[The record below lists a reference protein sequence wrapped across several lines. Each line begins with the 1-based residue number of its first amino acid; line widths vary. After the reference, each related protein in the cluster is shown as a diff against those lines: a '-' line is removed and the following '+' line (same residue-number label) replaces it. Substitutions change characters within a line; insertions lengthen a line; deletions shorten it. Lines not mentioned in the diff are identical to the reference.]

1 MFNKI
6 SFKKRTID
14 LVIIGGFLYSIFW
27 KKTSGL
33 YLCFIMTEC
42 KWHGVKVGPGPQ
54 GPRTRDLRTIVPGTR
69 DTPQSL
75 KVGPQDPLQNVKVGP
90 QDSLRSL
97 KVGPLHLSLMNS
109 FFFRIFHRFF
119 FTYLFLSFLNKIQ
132 RNINFE

>member
-33 YLCFIMTEC
+33 YLCFIITEC

-54 GPRTRDLRTIVPGTR
+54 DPRTRDLRTLGPGTR

-75 KVGPQDPLQNVKVGP
+75 KVGPKDPLQNVKVGP

-119 FTYLFLSFLNKIQ
+119 LTYLFLSFLNKIQ